1 MFDFDADFSQG
12 RLGHKAV
19 AVVAF
24 DPAKYDAGSEG
35 EPAVRLS
42 WKRVYD
48 EEQGIYANRQV
59 PTCPTCGEMVQEK
72 DRFCESCKSPLFN
85 FSRWRRVGLSRLVQR
100 KFRHFFKV
108 YVADEVHKTQAG
120 RTDIGAAD
128 QRFISSIRHSLA
140 LTGTLFGGTAGSLFY
155 LLYRRV
161 PDLRRLYEFSEKN
174 RFIDHYG
181 VWERTWDQGKPY
193 YEGETGASTGIKRWN
208 YRQRE
213 LPGVAPAVIR
223 FLLPIT
229 LFGNITDLGYELPPL
244 A

>member
-1 MFDFDADFSQG
+1 MD
-12 RLGHKAV
+12 LK
-19 AVVAF
+19 
-24 DPAKYDAGSEG
+24 E
-35 EPAVRLS
+35 
-42 WKRVYD
+42 
-48 EEQGIYANRQV
+48 
-59 PTCPTCGEMVQEK
+59 
-72 DRFCESCKSPLFN
+72 RFCQACQAPLFN
-85 FSRWRRVGLSRLVQR
+85 FTRWRRVGLARLVQR

-108 YVADEVHKTQAG
+108 YVGDEIHKCQNG
-120 RTDIGAAD
+120 RSDIGAAD
-128 QRFISSIRHSLA
+128 QRFLSSIKYSLA

-161 PDLRRLYEFSEKN
+161 PELRQLYEFSEKN

-181 VWERTWDQGKPY
+181 VWERDWDQGKPY

-244 A
+244 YENVEELPMSAGSGRAV